1 LAGTTYYATVAVD
14 GPTGTPKIDCRP
26 SDALNLATLTQ
37 APVTVGP
44 AVLDA
49 LAQMRS
55 GTPSAHHLL
64 RDASAHAADIATQ
77 TVERLR
83 AELEQLHR
91 RETDTCSRTRTPSSR
106 ATGFSNCATASAAER
121 SRSRPACNRESA
133 SPSRHEG
140 GSLDWV
146 TATAPGQVTG
156 SAYLL
161 PRIDLASNY

>member
-1 LAGTTYYATVAVD
+1 MAGTTYYATVAVD

-83 AELEQLHR
+83 AELEQLNR

-121 SRSRPACNRESA
+121 SRSGRERASAASGRPSA
-133 SPSRHEG
+133 AG
-140 GSLDWV
+140 GAYSWV
-146 TATAPGQVTG
+146 T
-156 SAYLL
+156 LL
-161 PRIDLASNY
+161 ALPTNRGYVHIHA